1 MNIPVNRLLASLLLI
16 AGLYAVP
23 GAAQAQFM
31 DMNSIVS
38 SIGSRDYLDAVERLG
53 STSDVRVVRLSTLA
67 GAAQSR
73 ERLARLVAGKP
84 RDIDYLQSTVRLN
97 RLAVWA
103 VRNAGVGI
111 EQIVALSVSG
121 DGAAVLFADDL

>member
-1 MNIPVNRLLASLLLI
+1 MTRLLASLLLI
-16 AGLYAVP
+16 VGLCAAP
-23 GAAQAQFM
+23 GAVQAQFM
-31 DMNSIVS
+31 DMNGIVS
-38 SIGSRDYLDAVERLG
+38 SIGSRGFLDAVERLG
-53 STSDVRVVRLSTLA
+53 SSSDVRVVRLSTLA

-73 ERLARLVAGKP
+73 ERLARMVAMKP
-84 RDIDYLQSTVRLN
+84 RDVDYLQSTVRLN